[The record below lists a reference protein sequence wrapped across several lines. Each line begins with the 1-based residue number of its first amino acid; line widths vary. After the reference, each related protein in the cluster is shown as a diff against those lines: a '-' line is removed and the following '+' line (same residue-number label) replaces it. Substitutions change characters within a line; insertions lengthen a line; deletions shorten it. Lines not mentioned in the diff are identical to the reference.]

1 MPVYVLLSKLTAKGL
16 QTLHSKPERLAQ
28 LNLELRDLGFGVLH
42 QYALLGEYDFIT
54 ILEAPDSESV
64 AHLSVDLGSRG
75 TVMVTTLAALSQD
88 SFVSRLQGSAQVGR
102 G

>member
-1 MPVYVLLSKLTAKGL
+1 MSVYVLLSKLTAKGL

-28 LNLELRDLGFGVLH
+28 VNLELRDLGFGVLH

-88 SFVSRLQGSAQVGR
+88 SLVNRLQGPAQVGR